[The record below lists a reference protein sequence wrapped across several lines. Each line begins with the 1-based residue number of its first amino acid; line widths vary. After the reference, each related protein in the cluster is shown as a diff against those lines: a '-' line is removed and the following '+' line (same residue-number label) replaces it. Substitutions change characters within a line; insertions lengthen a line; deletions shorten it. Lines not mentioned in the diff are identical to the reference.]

1 MRNQQMTEAGNPN
14 TIWTTISKLHVCMLT
29 TEDEGQLVSRP
40 MASLARPDDGKIY
53 FITHL
58 ATGKVG
64 DIGGSAPVNLA
75 YADPHA
81 NTYVSISGTARTS
94 QDRTKLRELW
104 GFYAE
109 AWLPQGPDDA
119 DTALIEVDPHEATLW
134 DGTRSSLIQTVKMA
148 LAVTAQRPP
157 SGGRVEQ
164 VQM

>member
-1 MRNQQMTEAGNPN
+1 MMTEPADAGH
-14 TIWTTISKLHVCMLT
+14 IWAAIEKLHVTMLAT
-29 TEDEGQLVSRP
+29 QEEGRIVSRP
-40 MASLARPDDGKIY
+40 MASLARPQEGKIY

-64 DIGGSAPVNLA
+64 EIGGSAPVNLA
-75 YADPHA
+75 YADPSA

-94 QDRTKLRELW
+94 QDREKLRELW

-119 DTALIEVDPHEATLW
+119 DTALIEVEPEEAKLW
-134 DGTRSSLIQTVKMA
+134 DGTSSSLIQTVKM
-148 LAVTAQRPP
+148 LKAVVTQSPP

-164 VQM
+164 VRM

>member
-1 MRNQQMTEAGNPN
+1 MTEAASPDAV
-14 TIWTTISKLHVCMLT
+14 WTTIAKLHVCMLA
-29 TEDEGQLVSRP
+29 TEEEGRLVSRP

-64 DIGGSAPVNLA
+64 DIGGSSPVNLA
-75 YADPHA
+75 YADTHA
-81 NTYVSISGTARTS
+81 NTYVSISGIARTS
-94 QDRTKLRELW
+94 QDRAKLRELW

-109 AWLPQGPDDA
+109 AWLPQGPDDP
-119 DTALIEVDPHEATLW
+119 DTALIEVEPEEAKLW
-134 DGTRSSLIQTVKMA
+134 DGTRSSLIQTVKMVA
-148 LAVTAQRPP
+148 AVATQSPP